1 MAQIIKHRRGTVGE
15 LSSYGSLQ
23 KGELAV
29 TTGSVSGLT
38 TPILQI
44 GGGANN
50 YVVGRLLNGASV
62 PDVSANSEYNNLLF
76 LDTGNNILYR
86 LSSAGN
92 SNIDLTGNI
101 ADRTIT
107 GTLATTGNFT
117 TSGNISASGH
127 LSASS
132 VYADGDIYIGGNI
145 VLGDASTDSL
155 TIGADVSSSFLPN
168 NDNAFD
174 LGTSSK
180 QWKDLYLS
188 GTISASMHSG
198 SFYGD
203 GSGLTSIGTI
213 TAGDVAAI
221 LPSGTV
227 SGSIQVDHDATT
239 NFVSN
244 EHIDHTAVTLT
255 AGTGLFGGGDI
266 STNRTFTVDS
276 GSMSAYYSSSAF
288 SRVSGD
294 VVITSGGVATI
305 QANSVVLGTDTTGN
319 YMTDLSAGA
328 LIDITHSP
336 TEGSTGTVAV
346 DLTEAGEAAIVD
358 GDYILFLDG
367 GATGTHAK
375 ESITD
380 VATLFAGTGLT
391 AASSVIGVDYGS
403 SAGSS
408 VQGNTTITVSGTA
421 NEIEITGTSAQAL
434 GGGPSY
440 TVGLPDS
447 VTVATMSISQNL
459 SVTGDLTVNG
469 TTTTVNSTEVNI
481 GDRILTLNAG
491 SAVAD
496 GGLNVIDVSG
506 SAGTGSLLWNA
517 ASDYWYTGVSGSTH
531 YKLPQQ
537 STNGNLTEDAI
548 LISDVNGR
556 IESYSGLKLGGAIT
570 ASVAISSS
578 ANIDADGYTE
588 QGSNT
593 LSNDISGNATTATTA
608 TNVAGGAANRV
619 VYNSASGT
627 TSFITAP
634 ATSGDVLQWNGSSM
648 VWTTTIDGGTF

>member
-1 MAQIIKHRRGTVGE
+1 
-15 LSSYGSLQ
+15 
-23 KGELAV
+23 
-29 TTGSVSGLT
+29 
-38 TPILQI
+38 
-44 GGGANN
+44 
-50 YVVGRLLNGASV
+50 
-62 PDVSANSEYNNLLF
+62 
-76 LDTGNNILYR
+76 
-86 LSSAGN
+86 
-92 SNIDLTGNI
+92 
-101 ADRTIT
+101 
-107 GTLATTGNFT
+107 
-117 TSGNISASGH
+117 
-127 LSASS
+127 
-132 VYADGDIYIGGNI
+132 
-145 VLGDASTDSL
+145 
-155 TIGADVSSSFLPN
+155 
-168 NDNAFD
+168 
-174 LGTSSK
+174 
-180 QWKDLYLS
+180 
-188 GTISASMHSG
+188 MHSG